1 MSKTLNSLFEISIR
15 LLIAL
20 TVIETACTADYV
32 MSVDFI
38 AAYERSFGFSDCNLH
53 GDNPYKFGEL
63 SARRERTRSALKW
76 LVLNGLL
83 NVWKQDGNILYAP
96 NAIGQDYAQKI
107 TGEYAQEYR
116 VAVGQTLVR
125 VRNMSEHNILR
136 LIESKSTQ
144 THRQEG

>member
-1 MSKTLNSLFEISIR
+1 MSKTLNSSFEISIR

-38 AAYERSFGFSDCNLH
+38 AAYERSFGLSDCNLH

-63 SARRERTRSALKW
+63 AVRRERTHSALKR

-83 NVWKQDGNILYAP
+83 NVWQQDGNILYAP

-116 VAVGQTLVR
+116 AAVRQALAR
-125 VRNMSEHNILR
+125 VKGMSERSILR
-136 LIESKSTQ
+136 LIESKSAQ
-144 THRQEG
+144 IHRQEG